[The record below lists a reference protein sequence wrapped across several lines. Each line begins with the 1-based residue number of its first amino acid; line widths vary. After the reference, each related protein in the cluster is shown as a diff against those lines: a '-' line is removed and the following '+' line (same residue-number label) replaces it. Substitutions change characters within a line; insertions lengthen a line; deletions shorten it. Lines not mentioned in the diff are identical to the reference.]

1 MPQLLT
7 LFLFLPLIS
16 LASGQLANQ
25 QSDSS
30 VGAPKLVDDEE
41 VSNAI
46 KLDDVEGISNGIRK
60 SSDELLP
67 ISRGKRSQGVYCG
80 YNTVD
85 VDVEDI
91 IRGWEGVDEFYQMK
105 PFTSETLDLKFKS
118 NWLGSYYFKITV
130 AGREENEVEDQQT
143 ADAILSIN
151 YRDKVR
157 RKPSFCPD
165 FYLLLQ
171 TQSQTKTV
179 FGPDF

>member
-91 IRGWEGVDEFYQMK
+91 IRGWKGVDEFYQ
-105 PFTSETLDLKFKS
+105 
-118 NWLGSYYFKITV
+118 IC
-130 AGREENEVEDQQT
+130 R
-143 ADAILSIN
+143 
-151 YRDKVR
+151 
-157 RKPSFCPD
+157 
-165 FYLLLQ
+165 
-171 TQSQTKTV
+171 
-179 FGPDF
+179 

>member
-16 LASGQLANQ
+16 LASGQLVNQ

-30 VGAPKLVDDEE
+30 VGAPKLVDDKE

-46 KLDDVEGISNGIRK
+46 KLDNVEGISNGIRK
-60 SSDELLP
+60 SSAELLP

-91 IRGWEGVDEFYQMK
+91 IRGWKGVDEFYQICRCR
-105 PFTSETLDLKFKS
+105 FTSETLDL
-118 NWLGSYYFKITV
+118 NWLGSYYFEVTV

-151 YRDKVR
+151 YRDKVH

-171 TQSQTKTV
+171 TQSQTKAV